1 MSSQVIDE
9 KVVEMKF
16 DNKDFE
22 SNVQT
27 SLSTLKKLKE
37 GLDLKESAESLKA
50 VDKNVRKID
59 LSSLSDG
66 VESVRMKFNA
76 LDVAAATVVSNV
88 TSSLLHMGTKVVK
101 EFTLDPIIS
110 GFQEYETQI
119 NAIQTILANTKN
131 KGTTLDDVNS
141 ALDELNHYADKTIY
155 NFTQMTKNIG
165 TFTAAGVDLDT
176 SVSAIKGIANL
187 AAVSGSNAQQAST
200 AMYQLS
206 QALASG
212 TVKLQDWNSVVNAGM
227 GGEVF
232 QEALKRT
239 ARVMGEDVDGMIE
252 KAGSF
257 RESLKSGWLTTQ
269 VLTETLKQFTGD
281 MSREQLQSMG
291 YTEQQIDDIIEM
303 GKTANEAATKVKTFT
318 QLIDTLKEAA
328 QSGWTQTWELIVGD
342 FDQAKELWTSIS
354 DNVGAAIQKSADRR
368 NKIIKK
374 AFGSQTEF
382 IKDKT
387 DLDKVLINK
396 KDYDAYVTLLE
407 HTAKASGVPIDD
419 MIKKYGSFEETL
431 KTGWLDK
438 DLMKQVS
445 NSLTQLRGG
454 MTEKDL
460 SDLHSQVEAIV
471 KGQKTLEQAGEE
483 GYDTDKLSEY
493 INKIGE
499 LTDWSGK
506 CNDALLAQA
515 DAALLLS
522 DDQRETIKTQL
533 MQEGIT
539 EEAADALIDYALAT
553 NHASQQTK
561 LFSDLV
567 DQNGKSTKSGREL
580 LIGAAKNIASTFSSL
595 FSSIGKGFSS
605 IFKADWGQILYN
617 TFEKIH
623 DFTSK
628 IKFSPQTLAKIQNVG
643 SGIATVLQTIW
654 KAITHIASAIGKLV
668 GPVLES
674 VGSFALSL
682 FSDLASGL
690 KWIANWFTKN
700 EKIQGFLKGV
710 NGVLSAIGSSV
721 KTVFNKIKAPI
732 DYFKKVYALSG
743 KSLKTAFTAT
753 FKKYTKAIGDFFKNG
768 DGSLKSISQI
778 FSTIGTNIK
787 SGLDKFFPG
796 VVDAVM
802 SRLKNLFQTV
812 RDAFSLLISNPKEA
826 FSKVGS
832 WFIGIAKTI
841 KEHVNELFPGLISGI
856 KDAFVTGWTKFKD
869 WIIKLFT
876 NPKQW
881 WEDTKGAF
889 EHFFSGLG
897 DNANDGAKGAFAVA
911 IDKIKTTIYKAVRK
925 IADAISLL
933 FTDPKAFFDKV
944 KKKLSGVWSSIS
956 RWAQEAFGGA
966 WAAITKWFAS
976 VGTKLRDVLSKSK
989 VGKVILKVVDKIVE
1003 IASAVGDAIRE
1014 TKKNLGSGTHSF
1026 FETIKTFAKN
1036 LSDAFKSIDFGLLR
1050 YIGLVLLFVM
1060 PAIKLIKTIGSL
1072 LTVFGKFDEVVE
1084 SYASKL
1090 KAEAFATKVKA
1101 IAFMI
1106 FSLTVLVAAV
1116 VGLVY
1121 LSKKSNLTISDYV
1134 PIWATVAILA
1144 AIVAALASVSVLI
1157 SSKKD
1162 AFKGMQGVATIG
1174 LSIAAMAASMY
1185 IMICAMQKL
1194 IKITRNSSASEI
1206 WTAVGI
1212 MTALIIG
1219 LGVSVG
1225 LCKRISKNGD
1235 GKSVNF
1241 ASILSMAVG
1250 LCLLVH
1256 SFSEL
1261 INIIK
1266 QSDMSNGQLA
1276 VVTGIF
1282 LAIVVIF
1289 GIVAGIAGEKVRFGS
1304 GFGLLGMALAL
1315 YTVVNVFKK
1324 ILKLKVSTNAIK
1336 KNLAS
1341 FIIIFGMMAAMALI
1355 ARLAGK
1361 NSLKAGIG
1369 MVAMASSLLI
1379 MTNAMKSIAN
1389 MDDSKLKKSTDVITK
1404 LMAYMAI
1411 LVASTG
1417 FGNHTLSGA
1426 VSILALAG
1434 VIVALT
1440 GAVMYLSN
1448 VDASKLYY
1456 ATDSIKTLLLS
1467 LSVLMAFLPKSKISV
1482 SSIIGIAVIVSALGA
1497 VLVIITKSDSDSQKA
1512 ISASAALSLAL
1523 ISISKLLVGI
1533 SKMAKLANNGN
1544 GWKALG
1550 ISLVAIGAVL
1560 AIFAGLMEW
1569 CYSVDSNGKISVL
1582 QKIGYEVGTFIAGI
1596 KNGISENTKNISS
1609 TGGSL
1614 ETFGEKIKGFM
1625 NGLVEAD
1632 NNGGLDAITK
1642 LASALRALT
1651 LPALVEAVTS
1661 AFGKD
1666 GSGAYQSLG
1675 KALPDLGDGI
1685 ADYVDAIKDVNFDS
1699 DSIDESVSAL
1709 EKIAG
1714 ISESLKQLK
1723 VVLGAGGFGGGDT
1736 KNPLKKLIKG
1746 FGFGASIET
1755 TGFDEFGKNLQAI
1768 ATGVGSYCK
1777 ALRDNP
1783 VKPSDL
1789 LASGLL
1795 LMMLGS
1801 IAKVYPTAKLMIGG
1815 GGGVGSIGKEG
1826 GIGAKIVGGGG
1837 SISTESSQFSK
1848 FGDVLSSIAGG
1859 IGAYC
1864 AALRANPV
1872 KISDLLASGMLL
1884 KMIGSIATAYPT
1896 IERTFGIG
1904 GGAVSAGPLFGIGGG
1919 ASYSSTS
1926 SQFGSFGD
1934 ALASIAEGMSK
1945 YCEKLSSG
1953 NFNFGNLIKSA
1964 FLMKM
1969 LAQVSKDIGVVTEID
1984 GIVGGVSPL
1993 GVAIGGFSQTTGI
2006 GYTQF
2011 GDGLCSIAEGISK
2024 YCDKVKDVKISLG
2037 TFAKSALIFKVLA
2050 DISNQIPDAT
2060 KFKAFFGL
2068 ISVDIGTGYE
2078 SFGDGMETIA
2088 DGMKTYCSI
2097 VNDID
2102 VDKSKLS
2109 SISDAIDSLANL
2121 GGNSNLSAYID
2132 GGLVDK
2138 FTLKL
2143 SQLGANIKSYA
2154 DCVVDVDAEHL
2165 DTISS
2170 SLSKLAF
2177 SLSTL
2182 STFDE
2187 TKITKL
2193 QTAMDGLG
2201 NLDYGGLEKAAS
2213 GVSKNI
2219 SGGFANSGTE
2229 ISDSATKMMKSARSA
2244 VEGTAKDFRS
2254 TGTMIAEKLLHGLES
2269 RHSAIQTA
2277 LSKALLTATSK
2288 IRGLYSSFKD
2298 SGEYISY
2305 GLINGINAKQG
2316 EAYRAGYELGK
2327 AAHRGEKD
2335 AVNEG
2340 SPAKELIKSGQFIAM
2355 GLVIGIKNYEDRA
2368 YKAGYGLG
2376 SASSDGTQRALDEAS
2391 RRLQNGIDG
2400 TMPTIRPVI
2409 DLSNIQSDLATM
2421 NDLLNANNMFTLNPN
2436 MSAVRSNFSSAQRD
2450 ASNQDV
2456 VDAVTSLNKTLGGIS
2471 ANNYTINGI
2480 TYDDGSNVSSAIQ
2493 QLVSA
2498 ARLERRV

>member
-76 LDVAAATVVSNV
+76 LDVAAATVVSNI

-141 ALDELNHYADKTIY
+141 ALDELNHYADMTIY

-281 MSREQLQSMG
+281 MSKEQLQSMG

-471 KGQKTLEQAGEE
+471 KGQKTLEAAGEE

-515 DAALLLS
+515 DSALLLS
-522 DDQRETIKTQL
+522 DDQRKTIKTQL

-580 LIGAAKNIASTFSSL
+580 LIGAAKNIASTFGSL

-617 TFEKIH
+617 TFKKIY

-643 SGIATVLQTIW
+643 SGIATVLQMIW

-668 GPVLES
+668 GPILES

-690 KWIANWFTKN
+690 KWIADWFAKN

-778 FSTIGTNIK
+778 FSTIGTSIK

-796 VVDAVM
+796 VVDAVT
-802 SRLKNLFQTV
+802 SRLKKLFQTV
-812 RDAFSLLISNPKEA
+812 HDAFSLLISNPKEA
-826 FSKVGS
+826 FSKIGS
-832 WFIGIAKTI
+832 WLSGIVKSI
-841 KEHVNELFPGLISGI
+841 KEHVDELFPGMISGI
-856 KDAFVTGWTKFKD
+856 KDAFVSGWTKFKD

-897 DNANDGAKGAFAVA
+897 DNINGAAEGSFGGIIKKVKDVFAKLV
-911 IDKIKTTIYKAVRK
+911 KK
-925 IADAISLL
+925 IADNVALL
-933 FTDPKAFFDKV
+933 FTDPKAFFEKV
-944 KKKLSGVWSSIS
+944 KKKLSGVKDRIAEWIQKAFPNLLPSISKTFSKIFGKFKDSKFGKIVSDLWEGLKGIFSSIG
-956 RWAQEAFGGA
+956 EAFKNTKDQIKPYQNGFSIFFTFIKNLFLGLKKVSNNDTLRAIKNAALFIVLFKVMHDVIHLLGNLLGSILHLINAKAEAIQKHAEAEKIDAIGHVILSIAALAVVACVLGTMPADRMWRGVAALGVITGLIIALAVVCYLIDKKSSKITAGSQHFGQIEGVGKSLLALAGSVMILVIAFRTLAKGLRGMSPTQIISTIGVLAILCGMMVGVAFLMSRFAKVSNSENIGGGVGKNVLLIS
-966 WAAITKWFAS
+966 AAIIIMVRAYNSIARIVKGQSAGQIFGTLGVLTAIAALLVGVQLAS
-976 VGTKLRDVLSKSK
+976 SEISKHAGVSNLFGLIA
-989 VGKVILKVVDKIVE
+989 VAVAIRLMIDAFLKVSQMPISTVWKGLLNLIPIFIALGTIMFMMKRFGTDKGSISNYLGIIAIAFSLKIIVSAVLDLASTKQSKLAGATLAMMGLMGMMSVMLLCVSFMNKQSGSIGKGIGNAITIIAIAASLSL
-1003 IASAVGDAIRE
+1003 IASAVCKLSEIKPNKLALATTAMILLGTCVGLLYIVMNVMQSSSISGGVLSIIQIAAIAGALYIVAMAMVQLGELSSNKIGQAVLAIAAITACIGALTIVGAICKTALPALVGMSLLAISLAFAVKLIAEIPFDQGIAAAIGLGLLANMLVVAVLGISVIGTFPFPVIANGLLGFLLVIGVLSAVLIAIKALGDATGFDILYE
-1014 TKKNLGSGTHSF
+1014 VGEAIGHFVAGIIDGCLEKSKQLPKFAVLLSSFAASLSMALTTIKSMGDSGGLDSLGSLATSILKFTGAELLDGITQWITGGSGLEKFGSSLTDLATGLAGYITTISGLTIDNDKLTKSTDLLQMVTDICDNIPKDGGVVQAFMGTIDIDEFSTDMPKLATAVAGYCNALTGVTIDDGVTEASGKLLTMITDICDGLPTSGGIVKAFLGSIDIDGFSTDMPKLANGVKGYCDALANVTIDSDMVDRSGKLISMLADIASEEMPKKGGFLSWVTGSKLSLGDFGSNMKGLATGLKEYLTVLNGNDIDLDQSDKSGKLLTMLATIASNDMPTTGGFFSWVTGKKQDLGSF
-1026 FETIKTFAKN
+1026 GDN
-1036 LSDAFKSIDFGLLR
+1036 LSDLAKGLGE
-1050 YIGLVLLFVM
+1050 YVDEISKHSFTDEKVTAAST
-1060 PAIKLIKTIGSL
+1060 AIQT
-1072 LTVFGKFDEVVE
+1072 
-1084 SYASKL
+1084 
-1090 KAEAFATKVKA
+1090 
-1101 IAFMI
+1101 
-1106 FSLTVLVAAV
+1106 
-1116 VGLVY
+1116 
-1121 LSKKSNLTISDYV
+1121 LSNIS
-1134 PIWATVAILA
+1134 
-1144 AIVAALASVSVLI
+1144 AALKYQNLGNSN
-1157 SSKKD
+1157 KD
-1162 AFKGMQGVATIG
+1162 
-1174 LSIAAMAASMY
+1174 
-1185 IMICAMQKL
+1185 
-1194 IKITRNSSASEI
+1194 
-1206 WTAVGI
+1206 
-1212 MTALIIG
+1212 
-1219 LGVSVG
+1219 
-1225 LCKRISKNGD
+1225 GD
-1235 GKSVNF
+1235 LKNF
-1241 ASILSMAVG
+1241 ADELVPLAQSISEYYTTMADVNMAK
-1250 LCLLVH
+1250 LADDAVK
-1256 SFSEL
+1256 
-1261 INIIK
+1261 I
-1266 QSDMSNGQLA
+1266 SN
-1276 VVTGIF
+1276 
-1282 LAIVVIF
+1282 
-1289 GIVAGIAGEKVRFGS
+1289 
-1304 GFGLLGMALAL
+1304 
-1315 YTVVNVFKK
+1315 
-1324 ILKLKVSTNAIK
+1324 
-1336 KNLAS
+1336 
-1341 FIIIFGMMAAMALI
+1341 
-1355 ARLAGK
+1355 
-1361 NSLKAGIG
+1361 
-1369 MVAMASSLLI
+1369 MASSLSGI
-1379 MTNAMKSIAN
+1379 SDI
-1389 MDDSKLKKSTDVITK
+1389 DSTK
-1404 LMAYMAI
+1404 L
-1411 LVASTG
+1411 S
-1417 FGNHTLSGA
+1417 
-1426 VSILALAG
+1426 
-1434 VIVALT
+1434 
-1440 GAVMYLSN
+1440 
-1448 VDASKLYY
+1448 
-1456 ATDSIKTLLLS
+1456 
-1467 LSVLMAFLPKSKISV
+1467 
-1482 SSIIGIAVIVSALGA
+1482 
-1497 VLVIITKSDSDSQKA
+1497 
-1512 ISASAALSLAL
+1512 
-1523 ISISKLLVGI
+1523 
-1533 SKMAKLANNGN
+1533 
-1544 GWKALG
+1544 
-1550 ISLVAIGAVL
+1550 
-1560 AIFAGLMEW
+1560 
-1569 CYSVDSNGKISVL
+1569 
-1582 QKIGYEVGTFIAGI
+1582 
-1596 KNGISENTKNISS
+1596 
-1609 TGGSL
+1609 
-1614 ETFGEKIKGFM
+1614 
-1625 NGLVEAD
+1625 
-1632 NNGGLDAITK
+1632 
-1642 LASALRALT
+1642 
-1651 LPALVEAVTS
+1651 
-1661 AFGKD
+1661 
-1666 GSGAYQSLG
+1666 
-1675 KALPDLGDGI
+1675 
-1685 ADYVDAIKDVNFDS
+1685 
-1699 DSIDESVSAL
+1699 
-1709 EKIAG
+1709 
-1714 ISESLKQLK
+1714 
-1723 VVLGAGGFGGGDT
+1723 
-1736 KNPLKKLIKG
+1736 
-1746 FGFGASIET
+1746 
-1755 TGFDEFGKNLQAI
+1755 
-1768 ATGVGSYCK
+1768 
-1777 ALRDNP
+1777 
-1783 VKPSDL
+1783 
-1789 LASGLL
+1789 
-1795 LMMLGS
+1795 
-1801 IAKVYPTAKLMIGG
+1801 
-1815 GGGVGSIGKEG
+1815 
-1826 GIGAKIVGGGG
+1826 
-1837 SISTESSQFSK
+1837 
-1848 FGDVLSSIAGG
+1848 
-1859 IGAYC
+1859 
-1864 AALRANPV
+1864 
-1872 KISDLLASGMLL
+1872 
-1884 KMIGSIATAYPT
+1884 
-1896 IERTFGIG
+1896 
-1904 GGAVSAGPLFGIGGG
+1904 
-1919 ASYSSTS
+1919 
-1926 SQFGSFGD
+1926 
-1934 ALASIAEGMSK
+1934 
-1945 YCEKLSSG
+1945 
-1953 NFNFGNLIKSA
+1953 
-1964 FLMKM
+1964 
-1969 LAQVSKDIGVVTEID
+1969 
-1984 GIVGGVSPL
+1984 
-1993 GVAIGGFSQTTGI
+1993 
-2006 GYTQF
+2006 
-2011 GDGLCSIAEGISK
+2011 
-2024 YCDKVKDVKISLG
+2024 
-2037 TFAKSALIFKVLA
+2037 
-2050 DISNQIPDAT
+2050 
-2060 KFKAFFGL
+2060 
-2068 ISVDIGTGYE
+2068 
-2078 SFGDGMETIA
+2078 
-2088 DGMKTYCSI
+2088 
-2097 VNDID
+2097 
-2102 VDKSKLS
+2102 
-2109 SISDAIDSLANL
+2109 
-2121 GGNSNLSAYID
+2121 
-2132 GGLVDK
+2132 
-2138 FTLKL
+2138 
-2143 SQLGANIKSYA
+2143 
-2154 DCVVDVDAEHL
+2154 
-2165 DTISS
+2165 
-2170 SLSKLAF
+2170 
-2177 SLSTL
+2177 
-2182 STFDE
+2182 
-2187 TKITKL
+2187 KL

-2213 GVSKNI
+2213 SVSKNI

-2269 RHSAIQTA
+2269 RHGAIQTA
-2277 LSKALLTATSK
+2277 LSKSLLTATSK

-2298 SGEYISY
+2298 SGEYIAY

-2335 AVNEG
+2335 AVKEG

-2391 RRLQNGIDG
+2391 RRLQNGIDD

-2409 DLSNIQSDLATM
+2409 DLSNMQSDLATM

-2436 MSAVRSNFSSAQRD
+2436 MSAVRSNFNSAQRD